1 MRTLRG
7 LPCRSI
13 HGALPWRGDHDR
25 RMVLYRFNPGHS
37 AYTPGV
43 AEFNCAPTQAHS
55 LSAADGLFAW
65 ADPDWFF
72 ELDEEQRS
80 VLQQPASRGRG
91 DIMASEQMKGAAR
104 L

>member
-1 MRTLRG
+1 MDDYSRLVTEVNTKKGDVVIFCEAWCATTRHLGSPPLRTLRG

-43 AEFNCAPTQAHS
+43 AEFNCAPAQPHP
-55 LSAADGLFAW
+55 LS
-65 ADPDWFF
+65 P
-72 ELDEEQRS
+72 R
-80 VLQQPASRGRG
+80 
-91 DIMASEQMKGAAR
+91 
-104 L
+104 